1 MNLPLPI
8 MESILNKRFST
19 SNLRNFQEFATERKI
34 SFWYGLE
41 NLSYR
46 YPQLCSLLPEI
57 PKEMN
62 SLIQFKNNVRHWIC
76 TEVVAVYVQV
86 IFKILDFYN
95 VIISYTF
102 VKLAYLATSKLKT
115 LFIYFLNFCRKTI
128 FQLIDCK

>member
-1 MNLPLPI
+1 MLGI
-8 MESILNKRFST
+8 GYALN
-19 SNLRNFQEFATERKI
+19 
-34 SFWYGLE
+34 
-41 NLSYR
+41 
-46 YPQLCSLLPEI
+46 
-57 PKEMN
+57 
-62 SLIQFKNNVRHWIC
+62 
-76 TEVVAVYVQV
+76 VVAVYVQV